1 MKFVFSDCI
10 GAIDGTHVSV
20 VVREDKKIP
29 YIGRKG
35 IVTQNVMAAC
45 DFDLLFTFIMA
56 GWEGAAHDTRIFLDA
71 IRSPSA
77 NFPKPPP
84 GIVFFLFFFIM
95 NA

>member
-1 MKFVFSDCI
+1 
-10 GAIDGTHVSV
+10 
-20 VVREDKKIP
+20 
-29 YIGRKG
+29 
-35 IVTQNVMAAC
+35 MAAC